1 MPREGVGGEGEG
13 RIWRAPQSFCHQ
25 DLNPLPGMMQISFVI
40 RDGGRA
46 AGAALMG
53 KEKIYTISFVSHRL
67 MTAIRQLQLASFPI
81 LFPSHHLSPSCGC
94 LRPLGRQGG

>member
-1 MPREGVGGEGEG
+1 
-13 RIWRAPQSFCHQ
+13 
-25 DLNPLPGMMQISFVI
+25 MMQISFVI

-46 AGAALMG
+46 AGAVGAPLMG

-94 LRPLGRQGG
+94 LRPLGRPGG